1 MNRTLY
7 GNLIFELSKKGR
19 KGYSLPQDYDRT
31 HTTAEL
37 PEALRRKDAAR
48 LPECDELTVV
58 RHYTNLSHNN
68 FGVNDGFYPLG
79 SCTMKYNPVINEE
92 IAAMKAFA
100 GLHPLQPAETCQGA
114 LEVYYNLQQSLA
126 ELAGL
131 SEFTLNP
138 CAGAHGELT
147 GLMVIRAYHEAM
159 ENRKIRN
166 EEMKKD
172 EAPASS
178 YSLNLTFSN
187 SQRTKVLIPDSA
199 HGTNPASAAVCGL
212 EVVEVK
218 SLADGTVD
226 VEHLRQLLDEMGNQV
241 AAMMMTNPNTLG
253 IFEPRVLEITEMV
266 HKAGGLMYYDGAN
279 LNALLGECRP
289 GDMGF
294 DVMHI
299 NLHKTFSTP
308 HGGGGPGSGP
318 VGVRKGLEQFL
329 PTPRVKMEPPH
340 TAPEGA
346 SEPMFTIDFGNV
358 SSSGDEG
365 GATATSALGSVGS
378 FFGNYGVM
386 LKAYAYILS
395 LGHEYVKQVGPL
407 ATLNANYIK
416 ERLRDDYLLPIG
428 GLCKHEVVFDG
439 LVDKSTGVTTMDVAK
454 RLLDYGYHAPTI
466 YFPLLFHESLMI
478 EPTENE
484 SKETIDAFIDVMH
497 KIAAEAKTDPEL
509 VKTAPHNTPIGRVDD
524 VLAAKQPVTTYWRT
538 LEC

>member
-37 PEALRRKDAAR
+37 PEALRRKEAAR

-92 IAAMKAFA
+92 IAGMKAFA
-100 GLHPLQPAETCQGA
+100 GLHPLQPAVTCQGA
-114 LEVYYNLQQSLA
+114 LEVYYNLQVSLA

-147 GLMVIRAYHEAM
+147 GLMVIRAYHES
-159 ENRKIRN
+159 RN
-166 EEMKKD
+166 D
-172 EAPASS
+172 V
-178 YSLNLTFSN
+178 
-187 SQRTKVLIPDSA
+187 RTKVLIPDSA

-218 SLADGTVD
+218 SNANGTVD
-226 VEHLRQLLDEMGNQV
+226 LEDLKRLIELEGPNI

-318 VGVRKGLEQFL
+318 VGVRKGLEKFL
-329 PTPRVKMEPPH
+329 PTPRVKKVVVNYDI
-340 TAPEGA
+340 PEDGPTEWEGFIVDWGQ
-346 SEPMFTIDFGNV
+346 SE
-358 SSSGDEG
+358 SS
-365 GATATSALGSVGS
+365 LGSVGN
-378 FFGNYGVM
+378 FFGNFGVM

-395 LGHEYVKQVGPL
+395 LGSENIKHVGPL

-416 ERLRDDYLLPIG
+416 ERLKGDYLLPIK

-439 LVDKSTGVTTMDVAK
+439 LADKSTGVTTMDVAK

-497 KIAAEAKTDPEL
+497 KIAEEAKTDPEM

-524 VLAAKQPVTTYWRT
+524 VLAAKQPVTTYWKSKQSS
-538 LEC
+538 